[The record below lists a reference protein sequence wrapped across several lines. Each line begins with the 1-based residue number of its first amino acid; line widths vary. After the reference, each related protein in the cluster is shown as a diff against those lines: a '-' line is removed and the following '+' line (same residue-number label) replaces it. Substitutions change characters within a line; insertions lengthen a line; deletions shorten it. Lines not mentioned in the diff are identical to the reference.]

1 MKVHAE
7 GPPRAMGAG
16 GGTSGAG
23 RFARLQPRDYT
34 VDASFLTS
42 ANATFIA
49 ELYARF
55 IHNPSA
61 VDPSWAR
68 FFAELND
75 EEARLLQDLDGAS
88 WAPSDTAVIGVADPD
103 AIPAKGGKP
112 AKNGRDAAPAAAGA
126 TVPADALL
134 LKVRHAIWALRLI
147 RAYRTRGHQQANLDP
162 LNLSKNPS
170 HPELDYTY
178 HGFTEA
184 DLDREI
190 LLDGTFGFNSV
201 TLRTL
206 LDTLK
211 QTYCGSCGIE
221 YMHIQDIKQREWLQA
236 RIEPN
241 RNQPQFSPEGK
252 KAILERLTEA
262 EGFEKFLGI
271 KYTGTKR
278 FGLDG
283 GEALIP
289 ALEQIIKR
297 GGALGLEQVVIGMPH
312 RGRLN
317 VLVNVMHKPFSALFS
332 EFQGNSPN
340 PEDVGGSG
348 DVKYHLGT
356 SADRTF
362 DGKTVHLSL
371 TANPSHLEVVDP
383 VVLGKVRAKQDQ
395 LGDKARKKVIG
406 LLMHGDAAFAGQG
419 IIAECFG
426 FSQIEGYTTGGTVH
440 VVVNNQIGFTTTPR
454 YSRSGLYCTDIAK
467 MAETPIFHVNADDP
481 EAVVH
486 AARMAIEFRQEF
498 GVDVVLDMVCYRRFG
513 HNEGDEPKFTQPLMY
528 KAIESKPTAR
538 SIYAQQLV
546 KEGLY
551 SQAEADSMTS
561 TFMHMM
567 EADFESSSNFRP
579 NKADWLEGAWSGLA
593 QMGEEEEYRDDKT
606 GVENDLLKEVGA
618 ALARAPADV
627 AINPKIARQLKAKQ
641 EMIDTGK
648 DIDWATA
655 EALAWGTLLVEGSG
669 VRLSG
674 QDVGRGTF
682 SQRHSVLVD
691 QKTEARYIPLN
702 NIRPGKQGRFEV
714 RDSPLSEL
722 SLLGFE
728 YGFSLAEPNVQTIWE
743 AQFGDF
749 GNGAQMIID
758 QFINS
763 AESKWLR
770 FSGIVILLPHGFEG
784 QGPEHSSARM
794 ERYLQLSAQD
804 NWQVC
809 NITTPANY
817 FHALRR
823 QLRRNFR
830 KPLVIMTP
838 KSLLRHKRCVSTLA
852 EMAPLTSFQ
861 RVIGETGT
869 LAAPAKVRRVVLCSG
884 KIYYDLLQSRED
896 RGLDDVAI
904 VRVEQLYPWPKETI
918 AREIAKYKNAE
929 VVWCQEEP
937 ANMGSWTFVDRRLE
951 YALEE
956 ANIKAKRP
964 VYAGRAPAA
973 SPATGLMKIHVREQN
988 QVVEWALVT
997 PLTEIPQ
1004 PFRRATKMGKMAA
1017 E

>member
-1 MKVHAE
+1 M
-7 GPPRAMGAG
+7 
-16 GGTSGAG
+16 
-23 RFARLQPRDYT
+23 
-34 VDASFLTS
+34 DASFLTGT
-42 ANATFIA
+42 NATFIA

-55 IHNPSA
+55 IHNPAA
-61 VDPSWAR
+61 VDPSWAA
-68 FFAELND
+68 FFADLGDD
-75 EEARLLQDLDGAS
+75 EAALLQELDGAS
-88 WAPSDTAVIGVADPD
+88 WAPSDAAVIGAADPTTPRPPK
-103 AIPAKGGKP
+103 AQG
-112 AKNGRDAAPAAAGA
+112 AKNGSDGGRGAGRSGRGAAARPRIPSA
-126 TVPADALL
+126 PLQ
-134 LKVRHAIWALRLI
+134 LI
-147 RAYRTRGHQQANLDP
+147 RAYRARGHQVADLDP
-162 LNLSKNPS
+162 LHLHEKRS

-190 LLDGTFGFNSV
+190 HLGGVLALDRA
-201 TLRTL
+201 TLRAIIAAL
-206 LDTLK
+206 RA
-211 QTYCGSCGIE
+211 TYCGTIGVE
-221 YMHIQDIKQREWLQA
+221 YMHVQDMKQREWLQR
-236 RIEPN
+236 RIETDRLTP
-241 RNQPQFSPEGK
+241 RFSPEGK

-283 GEALIP
+283 GESAIP

-297 GGALGLEQVVIGMPH
+297 GGALGIKQIVIGMAH

-340 PEDVGGSG
+340 PDHVEGSG

-356 SADRTF
+356 SADREF
-362 DGKTVHLSL
+362 DGNVVHLSL
-371 TANPSHLEVVDP
+371 TANPSHLEVVDA
-383 VVLGKVRAKQDQ
+383 VVLGKVRAKQEQ
-395 LGDKARKKVIG
+395 MGDHARKQVMG
-406 LLMHGDAAFAGQG
+406 LLIHGDAAFAGQG

-467 MAETPIFHVNADDP
+467 MVEAPIFHCNGDDP
-481 EAVVH
+481 EAVVN

-528 KAIESKPTAR
+528 KKIENHPAVR

-551 SQAEADSMTS
+551 SQQDADLMMSK
-561 TFMHMM
+561 FMHMM
-567 EADFESSSNFRP
+567 EADFESASSFKP
-579 NKADWLEGAWSGLA
+579 NKADWLEGAWKGLA

-606 GVENDLLKEVGA
+606 GVAPDVLKEVG
-618 ALARAPADV
+618 LAISRSPENV
-627 AINPKIARQLKAKQ
+627 AVNPKVARQLKAKS
-641 EMIDTGK
+641 EAIESGK

-655 EALAWGTLLVEGSG
+655 EALAFGTLAVEGTP

-674 QDVGRGTF
+674 QDCGRGTF
-682 SQRHSVLVD
+682 SQRHSVLID
-691 QKTEARYIPLN
+691 QNSEARYVPLN
-702 NIRPGKQGRFEV
+702 NIRPDKQAHFEV
-714 RDSPLSEL
+714 IDSPLSEL
-722 SLLGFE
+722 SILGFE
-728 YGFSLAEPNVQTIWE
+728 YGYSLADPNTLTLWE

-749 GNGAQMIID
+749 SNGAQMIID

-763 AESKWLR
+763 GESKWLR
-770 FSGIVILLPHGFEG
+770 LSGLVMLLPHGFEG

-823 QLRRNFR
+823 QMRRNFR

-838 KSLLRHKRCVSTLA
+838 KSLLRHKRCVSTLEDMA
-852 EMAPLTSFQ
+852 ENTVFQ
-861 RVIGETGT
+861 RVYGETET
-869 LAAPAKVRRVVLCSG
+869 IAAPAKVRRVVCCSG
-884 KIYYDLLQSRED
+884 KIYYDLLQAREEK
-896 RGLDDVAI
+896 GIDDVAI
-904 VRVEQLYPWPKETI
+904 VRVEQLYPWPKETL
-918 AREIAKYKNAE
+918 ARELAKYKNAE

-951 YALEE
+951 YALDGLDM
-956 ANIKAKRP
+956 KAKRP
-964 VYAGRAPAA
+964 IFAGRPPAA
-973 SPATGLMKIHVREQN
+973 SPATGLMKNHVREQN
-988 QVVEWALVT
+988 QICEWALIT
-997 PLTEIPQ
+997 PLAQIPQ
-1004 PFRRATKMGKMAA
+1004 PFRRVSKIGKMAA

>member
-1 MKVHAE
+1 M
-7 GPPRAMGAG
+7 
-16 GGTSGAG
+16 
-23 RFARLQPRDYT
+23 
-34 VDASFLTS
+34 DASFLTS

-49 ELYARF
+49 ELYTRF
-55 IHNPSA
+55 IHNPAA
-61 VDPSWAR
+61 VDPSWAS
-68 FFAELND
+68 FFADLN
-75 EEARLLQDLDGAS
+75 EEETALFKDIEGAS
-88 WAPSDTAVIGVADPD
+88 WAPSDAAVIGVPDPD
-103 AIPAKGGKP
+103 ASPAKGGKP
-112 AKNGRDAAPAAAGA
+112 AKNGRDASPAPAFDQA
-126 TVPADALL
+126 ALL
-134 LKVRHAIWALRLI
+134 RQSQDSIRAVRLI
-147 RAYRTRGHQQANLDP
+147 RAYRTRGHQLANLDP
-162 LNLSKNPS
+162 LKLTRNVS

-178 HGFTEA
+178 HGFTDA

-190 LLDGTFGFNSV
+190 IIDGAFGFTNV
-201 TLRTL
+201 KLRDL
-206 LDTLK
+206 LNALK
-211 QTYCGSCGIE
+211 DIYCGNCGVE

-241 RNQPQFSPEGK
+241 RNTPQFSPEGK
-252 KAILERLTEA
+252 RAILERMTEA

-297 GGALGLEQVVIGMPH
+297 GGQLGLEQIVIGMPH

-332 EFQGNSPN
+332 EFQGNSSQPD
-340 PEDVGGSG
+340 DVGGSG

-362 DGKTVHLSL
+362 DGNVVHLSL

-395 LGDKARKKVIG
+395 LGDKTRKKVMG

-419 IIAECFG
+419 VIAECFG

-481 EAVVH
+481 EAVVN
-486 AARMAIEFRQEF
+486 AARIAIEFRQEF

-528 KAIESKPTAR
+528 KAIETHPTAR
-538 SIYAQQLV
+538 SLYAQQLV

-551 SQAEADSMTS
+551 SQSEADLMMSK
-561 TFMHMM
+561 FMHMM

-579 NKADWLEGAWSGLA
+579 NKADWLEGAWTGLA
-593 QMGEEEEYRDDKT
+593 QLGDEEEYRDDKT
-606 GVENDLLKEVGA
+606 GVEADLLAEVGQ
-618 ALARAPADV
+618 ALARVPTDV
-627 AINPKIARQLKAKQ
+627 AINPKIVRQLKAKQ
-641 EMIDTGK
+641 EMIQTGK

-691 QKTEARYIPLN
+691 QNTEDRYIPLN

-728 YGFSLAEPNVQTIWE
+728 YGFSLAEPNVMTIWE

-770 FSGIVILLPHGFEG
+770 LSGLVMLLPHGFEG

-838 KSLLRHKRCVSTLA
+838 KSLLRHKRCVSTLS
-852 EMAPLTSFQ
+852 EMAPQTSFR
-861 RVIGETGT
+861 RVIGDAGK

-904 VRVEQLYPWPKETI
+904 VRVEQLYPWPKESV
-918 AREIAKYKNAE
+918 ARELAKYKNAE

-951 YALEE
+951 YALEDTDV
-956 ANIKAKRP
+956 KTKRP
-964 VYAGRAPAA
+964 AYAGRMPAA
-973 SPATGLMKIHVREQN
+973 SPATGLMRNHVREQN
-988 QVVEWALVT
+988 QIVEWALVT
-997 PLTEIPQ
+997 PLADVPQ
-1004 PFRRATKMGKMAA
+1004 PFRRVTKMGKMAA

>member
-1 MKVHAE
+1 
-7 GPPRAMGAG
+7 
-16 GGTSGAG
+16 
-23 RFARLQPRDYT
+23 LT

-49 ELYARF
+49 ELYGKF
-55 IHNPSA
+55 IHNPA
-61 VDPSWAR
+61 DVDKSWAA
-68 FFAELND
+68 FFADLNEDETAALAELN
-75 EEARLLQDLDGAS
+75 GAS
-88 WAPSDTAVIGVADPD
+88 WSVPDGAVIGVPDPD
-103 AIPAKGGKP
+103 AKAPAKGAKP
-112 AKNGRDAAPAAAGA
+112 PVKNGKDTTAAP
-126 TVPADALL
+126 PADAAGL
-134 LKVRHAIWALRLI
+134 LKQIKDSIRAQRLI
-147 RAYRTRGHQQANLDP
+147 RAYRTRGHQLAILDP
-162 LNLSKNPS
+162 LGLTKNPS
-170 HPELDYTY
+170 HPELDHTY
-178 HGFTEA
+178 HGFTDA

-190 LLDGTFGFNSV
+190 VVDGAFGFSSV
-201 TLRTL
+201 TLRKL
-206 LDTLK
+206 LAVLK
-211 QTYCGSCGIE
+211 ETYCGTLGIE

-241 RNQPQFSPEGK
+241 HNQPQFSPEGK
-252 KAILERLTEA
+252 KAILERMTEA

-297 GGALGLEQVVIGMPH
+297 GSMLGIEQIVIGMPH

-340 PEDVGGSG
+340 PSDVSGSG

-362 DGKTVHLSL
+362 DGKVVHLSL

-395 LGDKARKKVIG
+395 LGDTPRKKVVG

-426 FSQIEGYTTGGTVH
+426 FSQIAGYTTGGTVH

-467 MAETPIFHVNADDP
+467 MAETPIFHANADDP

-486 AARMAIEFRQEF
+486 AARLAIEFRQEF
-498 GVDVVLDMVCYRRFG
+498 GIDVVLDMVCYRRFG

-528 KAIESKPTAR
+528 KAIEGHPTAR
-538 SIYAQQLV
+538 SLYAQRLV

-551 SQAEADSMTS
+551 TQSEADLMMSK
-561 TFMHMM
+561 FMHMM
-567 EADFESSSNFRP
+567 EADFESSSSFRP
-579 NKADWLEGAWSGLA
+579 NKADWLEGAWSGMA
-593 QMGEEEEYRDDKT
+593 QMGEEEEFRNDPT
-606 GVENDLLKEVGA
+606 GVANDMLVEVGM
-618 ALARAPADV
+618 ALSKVPANV
-627 AINPKIARQLKAKQ
+627 AVNPKIVRQLKAKQ
-641 EMIDTGK
+641 DMIKTGA

-655 EALAWGTLLVEGSG
+655 EALAFGTLLAEGSG

-691 QKTEARYIPLN
+691 QNTEERYIPLN
-702 NIRPGKQGRFEV
+702 NIREGQGRFEV

-728 YGFSLAEPNVQTIWE
+728 YGFSLAEPNVMTIWE

-770 FSGIVILLPHGFEG
+770 LSGIVILLPHGFEG

-794 ERYLQLSAQD
+794 ERYLQLSAED

-817 FHALRR
+817 YHALRR

-852 EMAPLTSFQ
+852 EMTDQTSFQ
-861 RVIGETGT
+861 RVIGDTGK
-869 LAAPAKVRRVVLCSG
+869 LAAPGKVRRVVLCSG
-884 KIYYDLLQSRED
+884 KVYYDLLQSRED
-896 RGLDDVAI
+896 RGIDDVAI
-904 VRVEQLYPWPKETI
+904 VRVEQLYPWPKDSVT
-918 AREIAKYKNAE
+918 RELAKYKNAE

-937 ANMGSWTFVDRRLE
+937 ANMGSWTFVDRRIE
-951 YALEE
+951 YALDD
-956 ANIKAKRP
+956 AGIKAKRP
-964 VYAGRAPAA
+964 SFAGRPPAA
-973 SPATGLMKIHVREQN
+973 SPATGLMKTHVREQN
-988 QVVEWALVT
+988 QLVEWALVS
-997 PLTEIPQ
+997 PLTDIPQ
-1004 PFRRATKMGKMAA
+1004 PFKRATKMGKMAA